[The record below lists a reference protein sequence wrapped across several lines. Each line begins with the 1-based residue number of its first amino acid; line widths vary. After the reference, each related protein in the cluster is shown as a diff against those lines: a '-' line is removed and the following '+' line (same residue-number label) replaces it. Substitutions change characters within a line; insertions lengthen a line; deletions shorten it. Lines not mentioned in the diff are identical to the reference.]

1 MNCFTLAD
9 FTVHRVE
16 EFVDP
21 NCDPMAFFPDLTKEI
36 VARNLSWMAPQFWNA
51 QRNTISLT
59 MQTWVLKT
67 RHHTILVDT
76 CNGNHKPR
84 PYFPVAD
91 QLNTPYLKRLAAAG
105 YRPEDVDFVL
115 CTHMH
120 IDHVGWN
127 TRLEN
132 GRWVPTFPN
141 AKYLFARKEYEQ
153 YLPENCVDGKAPV
166 FPGVFEDSVL
176 PVIEAG
182 QAQMVESRYEVNDS
196 IVIEAA
202 PGHTPGHYMVRAGSP
217 GDLALFVGDAFH
229 NPIQIAE
236 PQLSTSLCTDGK
248 QAARTRTQILEDCA
262 EHGHLLVPTHF
273 DPPHIGHIR
282 RQAQAFRFIP
292 GR

>member
-1 MNCFTLAD
+1 MDCFTLAD

-21 NCDPMAFFPDLTKEI
+21 NCDPMAFFPDLTQEI

-51 QRNTISLT
+51 QRNTISIT

-84 PYFPVAD
+84 PFFPPAN

-105 YRPEDVDFVL
+105 CRPEDVDFVL

-120 IDHVGWN
+120 VDHVGWN
-127 TRLEN
+127 TRLEK

-153 YLPENCVDGKAPV
+153 YLPENQVDGKASI
-166 FPGVFEDSVL
+166 FADVFEDSVL
-176 PVIEAG
+176 PVIAAG
-182 QAQMVESRYEVNDS
+182 QAQMVDGCYEVSDS
-196 IVIEAA
+196 VVIEPA

-217 GDLALFVGDAFH
+217 GDIALFVGDAFH

-236 PQLSTSLCTDGK
+236 PQLSTNLCTDGQ
-248 QAARTRTQILEDCA
+248 QAARTRIQILEDCA